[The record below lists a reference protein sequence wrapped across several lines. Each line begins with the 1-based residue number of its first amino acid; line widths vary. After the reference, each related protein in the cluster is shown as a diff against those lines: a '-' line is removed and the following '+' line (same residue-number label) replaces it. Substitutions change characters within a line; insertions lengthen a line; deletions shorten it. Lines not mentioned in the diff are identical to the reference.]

1 MVAEE
6 GMPQHKRPFEK
17 GNLYIR
23 FNIIF
28 PTPSELPPNKLKAL
42 EQLLPPRDPLPQI
55 TNMEVDEV
63 EVVLRQP
70 VPSSTGGAAEHG
82 RGGYG
87 GGYGDEE
94 DDGQE
99 GPGGHRVQC
108 QQQ

>member
-1 MVAEE
+1 MIAEE

-23 FNIIF
+23 FNVIF
-28 PTPSELPPNKLKAL
+28 PSPAELSPNKIKAL
-42 EQLLPPRDPLPQI
+42 EQLLPPRDPLPQV

-63 EVVLRQP
+63 LLRQP
-70 VPSSTGGAAEHG
+70 VPNAGGAAEHG
-82 RGGYG
+82 RGGHGYG
-87 GGYGDEE
+87 GDEDEE
-94 DDGQE
+94 GQE